1 MAKLIYTMN
10 FEIQNFVQN
19 FRKILILYIWE
30 KSAKAF
36 GFYGFRIFRKIC
48 FYSNLRKLIFSRYAP
63 IKFDNNLI
71 LV

>member
-1 MAKLIYTMN
+1 MAKLIYEMN

-19 FRKILILYIWE
+19 FRKILILYLGKISQSVWILRF
-30 KSAKAF
+30 S
-36 GFYGFRIFRKIC
+36 IVRKIC

>member
-19 FRKILILYIWE
+19 FRKILILYLGKISQSVWILRF
-30 KSAKAF
+30 S
-36 GFYGFRIFRKIC
+36 IVRKIC